1 MTDTNNSNKQENVQ
15 ELLQELHTL
24 TVKELLQ
31 IIRSGEVSSAE
42 LRVIKDFLK
51 DNNIEALPTPQKDMK
66 DIHDN
71 LPFQLS
77 EYDRDLQDEADSA
90 SKYSAG

>member
-1 MTDTNNSNKQENVQ
+1 MTDKQQQQDNVQ

-31 IIRSGEVSSAE
+31 IIRSGEASSAE

-51 DNNIEALPTPQKDMK
+51 DNNIEALPTPQKDMEE
-66 DIHDN
+66 INQN
-71 LPFQLS
+71 LPFRLS
-77 EYDRDLQDEADSA
+77 KHEQDIQDEADAESRF
-90 SKYSAG
+90 STG